1 MMLFFIGLVEMLI
14 ISAWTKTVTEAKVLV
29 SGIVT
34 IINVFIWYFVLQQVM
49 EDIDNWQIVLA
60 YAVGCAIGTMLSTL
74 VFKMMENKKRHKDLL
89 KKQSAVIE
97 N

>member
-1 MMLFFIGLVEMLI
+1 MTLFFIGLVEMLI

-34 IINVFIWYFVLQQVM
+34 VINVFIWYYVLQQVM
-49 EDIDNWQIVLA
+49 SDIKNWQIVLA
-60 YAVGCAIGTMLSTL
+60 YAIGCAIGTMISTF
-74 VFKMMENKKRHKDLL
+74 VFKMMDNKRRSRLEE
-89 KKQSAVIE
+89 KKAAAIE